1 MIKVNK
7 EDMAYQEGMTVE
19 DVLQKKK
26 YTFRLITVIVNGQV
40 IPRDKYSTFKITDG
54 DSIDVVHIMSGG

>member
-7 EDMAYQEGMTVE
+7 EDMEYEEGMTVE

-26 YTFRLITVIVNGQV
+26 YTFRMITVIVNGEV
-40 IPRDKYSTFKITDG
+40 VPKDKYSTYRIKDW
-54 DSIDVVHIMSGG
+54 DNIDVIHIMSGG

>member
-7 EDMAYQEGMTVE
+7 ENMEYQEGMTVK

-26 YTFRLITVIVNGQV
+26 YTFRMITVIVNGEV
-40 IPRDKYSTFKITDG
+40 IPKDKYSTFKIMDG
-54 DSIDVVHIMSGG
+54 DNIDVIHIMSGG